1 MKNLFLIRHA
11 KSSWDDTSLN
21 DFERPLNNRGH
32 KSAPFM
38 GRLLCDTGVQPDFWL
53 SSPAKRAMTTA
64 EYFARAF
71 KVPATDVVYNIN
83 IYHASVVE
91 LLTVIRAIPE
101 AKKNVFMFGHNPGFT
116 DCANYLTG
124 EHIFNIP
131 TAGIV
136 HIEFDTLF
144 WGETGRTGGRLA
156 AFYEPNK
163 YKEQWK

>member
-11 KSSWDDTSLN
+11 KSSWDDTSLR
-21 DFERPLNNRGH
+21 DFDRPLNNRGH
-32 KSAPFM
+32 QSAPFM
-38 GRLLCDTGVQPDFWL
+38 GHLLYKTGIQPDFWL
-53 SSPAKRAMTTA
+53 SSPAKRATTTA
-64 EYFARAF
+64 EYFVQSF
-71 KVPATDVVYNIN
+71 KVPVTDVLTEQG
-83 IYHASVVE
+83 IYHASINE
-91 LLTVIRAIPE
+91 LLTIIRTIPE
-101 AKKNVFMFGHNPGFT
+101 EKKTVFMFGHNPGLT

-144 WGETGRTGGRLA
+144 WGEIGRNSGQLV
-156 AFYEPNK
+156 AFYEPKK

>member
-11 KSSWDDTSLN
+11 KSSWDDTSLR
-21 DFERPLNNRGH
+21 DFDRPLNNRGH

-38 GRLLCDTGVQPDFWL
+38 GHLLYKTGIQPDFWL

-71 KVPATDVVYNIN
+71 EVPPADILPKYGIYN
-83 IYHASVVE
+83 ASVVE
-91 LLTVIRAIPE
+91 LLTIIHAIPDD
-101 AKKNVFMFGHNPGFT
+101 KKTVFMFGHNPGFT

-124 EHIFNIP
+124 EHIFNVP
-131 TAGIV
+131 TVGIV
-136 HIEFDTLF
+136 HIEFATLF
-144 WGETGRTGGRLA
+144 WGETGRNSGRVV
-156 AFYEPNK
+156 AFYEPKK